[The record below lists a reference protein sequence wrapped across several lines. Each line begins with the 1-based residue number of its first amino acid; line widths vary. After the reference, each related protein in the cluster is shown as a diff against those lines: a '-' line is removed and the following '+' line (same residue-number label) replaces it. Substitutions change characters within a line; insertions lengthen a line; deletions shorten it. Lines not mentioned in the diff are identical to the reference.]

1 MCSQKIVFLKE
12 KVFPFVYLHTA
23 QIYIPWRA
31 SSFPWL
37 EFLCNWNIIHSLP
50 FLKINIY
57 FNHFPDTSVDCI
69 FYCFQQKNR
78 VQSDSNQPLFSYC
91 HQGKGAG
98 SNQTVQSATEV
109 NKKIN
114 VHEKDDATVFHPDR
128 IKKSIFYLKVG
139 QQADNLM
146 DCWCV
151 FNSTSLKC
159 FGYQKIF

>member
-78 VQSDSNQPLFSYC
+78 VQSDLNQPLFSYC

-109 NKKIN
+109 NK
-114 VHEKDDATVFHPDR
+114 EKSSWERRNDSLSSKYNQT
-128 IKKSIFYLKVG
+128 SIFHLKVG
-139 QQADNLM
+139 STDRQRSGLLVRVTFHVAE
-146 DCWCV
+146 V
-151 FNSTSLKC
+151 F
-159 FGYQKIF
+159 

>member
-12 KVFPFVYLHTA
+12 KVFPFVYLYTA

-57 FNHFPDTSVDCI
+57 FNHFLDTSVDCI

-78 VQSDSNQPLFSYC
+78 VQSDLNQPLFSYC
-91 HQGKGAG
+91 HHWKGAG
-98 SNQTVQSATEV
+98 SNQTVQSTTEV
-109 NKKIN
+109 NK
-114 VHEKDDATVFHPDR
+114 EKSSWQRRNDSLSSKHNQT
-128 IKKSIFYLKVG
+128 SIFQLKVG
-139 QQADNLM
+139 STDRQRSGLLVRVTLHVAE
-146 DCWCV
+146 V
-151 FNSTSLKC
+151 F
-159 FGYQKIF
+159 